1 MGAKRRL
8 NSASKVNRHTD
19 RRTDGQTNPHIGPE
33 GRCFENIE
41 PIRHSNLHRLIVLFE
56 AILEV
61 LEGVFGF
68 VNKGLIL

>member
-1 MGAKRRL
+1 MGALRRL

-19 RRTDGQTNPHIGPE
+19 RQTDGRTNPLIGPE
-33 GRCFENIE
+33 ARCFENIE

-61 LEGVFGF
+61 LEGVFDLF
-68 VNKGLIL
+68 NKGLIL